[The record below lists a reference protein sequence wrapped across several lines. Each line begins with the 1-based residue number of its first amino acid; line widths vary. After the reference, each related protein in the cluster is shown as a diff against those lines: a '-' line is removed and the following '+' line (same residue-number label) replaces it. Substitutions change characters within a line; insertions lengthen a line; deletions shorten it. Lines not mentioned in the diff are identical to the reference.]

1 MIECIIMKAEE
12 EGKLS
17 RMLSYL
23 KHLWVIVLF
32 MFCCLL
38 RHLKDLWVIVLF
50 MFCCLLGHLKH
61 LWVVVLLMFLGLS
74 IGTVVMSKS
83 STWHIVING
92 WPGLHEL
99 ETVLGLCCLLALDT
113 STHVTHNIG
122 LSVNGLECDFIIRID
137 LKTMKFTII
146 TTHRLGS

>member
-38 RHLKDLWVIVLF
+38 
-50 MFCCLLGHLKH
+50 GHLKH
-61 LWVVVLLMFLGLS
+61 LWVIVLLMFLGLS

-83 STWHIVING
+83 ST
-92 WPGLHEL
+92 
-99 ETVLGLCCLLALDT
+99 
-113 STHVTHNIG
+113 
-122 LSVNGLECDFIIRID
+122 
-137 LKTMKFTII
+137 
-146 TTHRLGS
+146 